1 MHVMW
6 WIPSKRIALG
16 LYRGGHDLGMA
27 LTARVRPAAG
37 EPDGALVLFHGRGA
51 DENDLFPLLDA
62 LDPER
67 RFVGATPRGP
77 LSLPPGGAH
86 WYVLGGIGTPEATTF
101 HASYAAASEWLDG
114 FLQEHGVGQDRLVLG
129 GFSQGGVMAY
139 SLGLGRGRR
148 RPAGLA
154 VFSSFIPTV
163 EGFELDLS
171 PPLPPVAIG
180 HGTLD
185 PVIGVEWGRQAREV
199 LEAAGAEVLYRET
212 PMYHQIDPEFVREVA
227 GWLRRVIP
235 PRK

>member
-1 MHVMW
+1 MW
-6 WIPSKRIALG
+6 WIPSKRILLG
-16 LYRGGHDLGMA
+16 LYPGGHDPGMA

-51 DENDLFPLLDA
+51 DENDLFPLLAA
-62 LDPER
+62 LDPVG
-67 RFVGATPRGP
+67 RFVGATPRAP

-86 WYVLGGIGTPEATTF
+86 WYVLGGIGTPDATTF
-101 HASYAAASEWLDG
+101 GASYAAAAEWLDG
-114 FLQEHGVGQDRLVLG
+114 FLAEHGVGHDRLVLG
-129 GFSQGGVMAY
+129 GFSQGGVMTY
-139 SLGLGRGRR
+139 SLGLGHGRT
-148 RPAGLA
+148 RPAALT

-212 PMYHQIDPEFVREVA
+212 PMYHQIDPDFVDEVA
-227 GWLRRVIP
+227 GWLQRVIP
-235 PRK
+235 PRE

>member
-1 MHVMW
+1 V
-6 WIPSKRIALG
+6 
-16 LYRGGHDLGMA
+16 A

-37 EPDGALVLFHGRGA
+37 EPEGALVFFHGRGA

-62 LDPER
+62 VDPER

-101 HASYAAASEWLDG
+101 YASYSAASEWLDS
-114 FLQEHGVGQDRLVLG
+114 FLTEHGVGHDRLVLG
-129 GFSQGGVMAY
+129 GFSQGGVMTY
-139 SLGLGRGRR
+139 SLGLGRGRP
-148 RPAGLA
+148 RPAALI

-185 PVIGVEWGRQAREV
+185 PVIEVEWGRQALEV

-212 PMYHQIDPEFVREVA
+212 PMYHQIDPDFVLEVA
-227 GWLRRVIP
+227 RWLQRVIP
-235 PRK
+235 PRE